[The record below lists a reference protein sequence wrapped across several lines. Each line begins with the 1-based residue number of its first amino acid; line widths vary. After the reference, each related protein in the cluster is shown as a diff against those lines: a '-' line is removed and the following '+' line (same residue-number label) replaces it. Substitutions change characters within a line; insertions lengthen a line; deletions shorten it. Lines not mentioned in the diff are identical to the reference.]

1 MFFFYGTKTG
11 VTFQVTGLTF
21 LIQAGWS
28 GIWKPLRSR
37 IVLVVSSLFEINSTD
52 INNQLYIHKVGKEV
66 NMIPYKGV
74 DINFSLEGKTAII
87 TGGAAGI
94 GYATAEFLARK
105 GVNLILADLNEK
117 TDLTAKKI
125 GPKNIGL
132 CGNMCDPVFRKNII
146 DAGIKT
152 FTKID
157 ILINSA
163 GIVALEKAETIS
175 EEYWNETINVNLTAS
190 FMMAQAFGAYLIENK
205 KGGSIVNIASQA
217 GVIALDKH
225 VAYCASKGGI
235 IAMTKVLALEWG
247 KYGIRV
253 NCISPTVVLTELGH
267 KAWDGPVGEAF
278 KKEIP
283 AERFAEPDEIASI
296 IAFLCSDNAS
306 MITGHNLLID
316 GGYTIK

>member
-1 MFFFYGTKTG
+1 
-11 VTFQVTGLTF
+11 
-21 LIQAGWS
+21 
-28 GIWKPLRSR
+28 
-37 IVLVVSSLFEINSTD
+37 
-52 INNQLYIHKVGKEV
+52 
-66 NMIPYKGV
+66 MIAYKGS
-74 DINFSLEGKTAII
+74 DTNFSLEGKTAII

-94 GYATAEFLARK
+94 GYATADFFAKK
-105 GVNLILADLNEK
+105 GVNLVLADLN
-117 TDLTAKKI
+117 TNVGAIAKKL
-125 GPKNIGL
+125 GPKNIGVA
-132 CGNMCDPVFRKNII
+132 GDVCDPAYRKSVI
-146 DAGIKT
+146 DAGTKA
-152 FTKID
+152 FGKID
-157 ILINSA
+157 ILVNSA

-175 EEYWNETINVNLTAS
+175 EDFWNRTIGVNLSAS
-190 FMMAQAFGAYLIENK
+190 FMMAQIFGAYLIENK
-205 KGGSIVNIASQA
+205 LPGSIVNIASQA
-217 GVIALDKH
+217 GVIALDRH

-283 AERFAEPDEIASI
+283 AERFAEPDEIAGI
-296 IAFLCSDNAS
+296 IAFLCSDAAA